1 MSTEQILSL
10 LVAEKERIERAIAAL
25 SGSKSAGRAPGAGS
39 GRKARTPEQRAA
51 QSEKMKA
58 YWAARRASAAKGKKK

>member
-10 LVAEKERIERAIAAL
+10 LVAEKDRIEKAISAL
-25 SGSKSAGRAPGAGS
+25 GGAKGQTRGAVAGRV
-39 GRKARTPEQRAA
+39 RTAEQRAA

-58 YWAARRASAAKGKKK
+58 YWAARKAAGPKGKKR